1 MMEDDAATPSGLV
14 LTDAVLDEL
23 KKQSSAGC
31 LLCILGTFDEEDW
44 D

>member
-1 MMEDDAATPSGLV
+1 MERDAAIPSGLV

-23 KKQSSAGC
+23 KKQSPEGC
-31 LLCILGTFDEEDW
+31 LLCILDAFDEEDW